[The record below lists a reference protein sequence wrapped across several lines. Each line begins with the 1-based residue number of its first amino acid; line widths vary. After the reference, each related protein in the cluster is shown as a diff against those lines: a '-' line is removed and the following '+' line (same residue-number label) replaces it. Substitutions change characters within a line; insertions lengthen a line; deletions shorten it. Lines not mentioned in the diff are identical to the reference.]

1 MSEIEAGY
9 LLVDLQEALDR
20 ESRGS
25 SVILEGHA
33 LGGRA
38 AFTRPS
44 IAALEASTLRPADY
58 GQVQVQGAASPFKGD
73 AHILLA
79 SLLAKIDTLVP
90 PYCFTPLISYEVG
103 GGHMLIT
110 WGAWGS
116 VRRDGQRR
124 SLRVSGL

>member
-1 MSEIEAGY
+1 MLAPMSEIEAGY

-79 SLLAKIDTLVP
+79 SLLAKIDTLAP
-90 PYCFTPLISYEVG
+90 PPPPPPPPLLHSSHFI
-103 GGHMLIT
+103 
-110 WGAWGS
+110 
-116 VRRDGQRR
+116 
-124 SLRVSGL
+124 